1 LTSLPSPSALPTPDT
16 GSGMNL
22 PTTGFDVPG
31 TPPGAAVK
39 RQPPDICQ
47 PGVMLR
53 ALAFVYLVLALGVGF
68 VAADLTNAGALFLS
82 SSAVALPALLL
93 WLSTNCLAQGL
104 VGSLTPFGQWLVA
117 TASGAVC
124 AVIPWQM
131 WTAAL
136 TAEPSLPRA
145 LAVAGL
151 GAVLAWAI
159 SYWLQQRARLR
170 SPTATTARLVE
181 LQARIRPHFLFNT
194 LNTAIALVRV
204 DPARAEAV
212 LEDLSELFRAALV
225 DGDTQATATL
235 EQEVALA
242 RRYLAIEQLRFGDRL
257 QIRWDLDPSGNHAR
271 VPPLLLQPLV
281 ENAVRHGVEPAAA
294 GGTIRVRTRVR
305 RGQVEIA
312 VVNTVP
318 TEASTPGHGIA
329 LMNVRERLRLM
340 HDVTADFRAGR
351 DGSLYR
357 VRILVPL

>member
-1 LTSLPSPSALPTPDT
+1 
-16 GSGMNL
+16 MNL

-104 VGSLTPFGQWLVA
+104 VGRLTPFGQWLVA

-136 TAEPSLPRA
+136 TAEPSRPRA

-159 SYWLQQRARLR
+159 SYWLQ
-170 SPTATTARLVE
+170 
-181 LQARIRPHFLFNT
+181 
-194 LNTAIALVRV
+194 
-204 DPARAEAV
+204 
-212 LEDLSELFRAALV
+212 
-225 DGDTQATATL
+225 
-235 EQEVALA
+235 
-242 RRYLAIEQLRFGDRL
+242 
-257 QIRWDLDPSGNHAR
+257 
-271 VPPLLLQPLV
+271 
-281 ENAVRHGVEPAAA
+281 
-294 GGTIRVRTRVR
+294 
-305 RGQVEIA
+305 
-312 VVNTVP
+312 
-318 TEASTPGHGIA
+318 
-329 LMNVRERLRLM
+329 
-340 HDVTADFRAGR
+340 
-351 DGSLYR
+351 
-357 VRILVPL
+357 